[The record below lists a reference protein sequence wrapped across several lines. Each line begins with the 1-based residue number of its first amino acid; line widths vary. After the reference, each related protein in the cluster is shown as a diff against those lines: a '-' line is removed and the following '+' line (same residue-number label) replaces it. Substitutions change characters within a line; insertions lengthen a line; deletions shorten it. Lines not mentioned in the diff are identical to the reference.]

1 MHTKHNLVA
10 LSLVLSASVFNAQ
23 AALTSYTGTGNVGLV
38 YSSVS
43 DVTWTQDAN
52 LFKTLYDADNALISR
67 IADITPTY
75 SDPVHGLQI
84 IDATDFNVE
93 NGRMSWWGA
102 IAWTSYLNN
111 IKYGGS
117 NQWRLSTSNA
127 VMNNALVNYIGLEG
141 NELGQLF
148 YDELA
153 GTFRNSIPDTSFF
166 DNEQSYFYWT
176 GTEFP
181 LNKDNDGW
189 AFVFGTNLGY
199 QNFLYKSSLLNAWPM
214 SPGHVPAVPV
224 PGAFWLMGSGL
235 CLLGRGAT
243 KRRGSRQLLAMI
255 NC

>member
-1 MHTKHNLVA
+1 MSTKQISIGIL
-10 LSLVLSASVFNAQ
+10 LSVLAFNTH
-23 AALTSYTGTGNVGLV
+23 AALTSYTGAGNAGLV

-52 LFKTLYDADNALISR
+52 LFKTLYDADNTLISR

-153 GTFRNSIPDTSFF
+153 GTYLNSIPDTSFF
-166 DNEQSYFYWT
+166 NNEQSFFYWT

-189 AFVFGTNLGY
+189 AFYFGTNLGY
-199 QNFLYKSSLLNAWPM
+199 QNFGYKPFLLHVWPM
-214 SPGHVPAVPV
+214 SPGQVPAVPV

-235 CLLGRGAT
+235 CLLGRRFGTGAA
-243 KRRGSRQLLAMI
+243 RVVAC
-255 NC
+255 ND